1 MPYVNR
7 TATSTV
13 VVAQTIREVTETASG
28 ITVNKTTDEVSIAVE
43 QFFASL
49 NAATLAVT
57 PYNSMTSTNIQEAV
71 EELADQHFVQ
81 GSAPSGSNLE
91 EGDLWY
97 NTITDNLYVYRETSP
112 STFEWIPIASATG
125 DMDTLDSETFV

>member
-125 DMDTLDSETFV
+125 DMDTFDSETFV

>member
-28 ITVNKTTDEVSIAVE
+28 ITVNKTTDEVTIAVE

-49 NAATLAVT
+49 SAETLAVT
-57 PYNSMTSTNIQEAV
+57 PYNAITATNIQDAV
-71 EELADQHFVQ
+71 EQLADQQFIQ

-97 NTITDNLYVYRETSP
+97 NTTTDNLYVYR
-112 STFEWIPIASATG
+112 
-125 DMDTLDSETFV
+125 D

>member
-49 NAATLAVT
+49 NAETLAVT
-57 PYNSMTSTNIQEAV
+57 PYNTITATNIQDAV
-71 EELADQHFVQ
+71 EQLADQQFIQ
-81 GSAPSGSNLE
+81 GSTPSGSNLE

-97 NTITDNLYVYRETSP
+97 NTTTDNLYVYRETSL